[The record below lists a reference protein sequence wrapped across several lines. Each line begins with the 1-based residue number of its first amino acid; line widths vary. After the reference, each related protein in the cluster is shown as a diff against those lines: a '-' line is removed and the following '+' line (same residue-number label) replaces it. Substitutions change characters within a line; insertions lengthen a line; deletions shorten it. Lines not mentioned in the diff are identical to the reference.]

1 MSMCGELENLEHELK
16 LAQIKAALVNNVTD
30 PFLYIKSM
38 STVLKLIARIEELEY
53 LIEKDK

>member
-1 MSMCGELENLEHELK
+1 MCGELENLEHELK